1 MDHSDGKQV
10 VDTDEI
16 TTQKLSERQ
25 KQKLKS
31 KQNLVF
37 ISRSEFEAVIWVQIG
52 EPGKWKPNMVGV
64 GMESNMAKF
73 ARKTRKQESNIF
85 TRPGS
90 DHRLPLS
97 LVSD

>member
-1 MDHSDGKQV
+1 M
-10 VDTDEI
+10 
-16 TTQKLSERQ
+16 
-25 KQKLKS
+25 
-31 KQNLVF
+31 NL
-37 ISRSEFEAVIWVQIG
+37 EAVIWVQIG

-85 TRPGS
+85 IRPGS
-90 DHRLPLS
+90 NHRLPLS